1 MVVDT
6 DNNTVRCC
14 SLVQFDEA
22 TVTYGRAGAA
32 VDVVPD
38 NDIVVIRP
46 KGKSDS
52 DSDDYEYM
60 ESFNPLYLSIIL
72 IVAGGVLV
80 AGLQIRD
87 NLYSAKDNVAR

>member
-1 MVVDT
+1 M
-6 DNNTVRCC
+6 
-14 SLVQFDEA
+14 
-22 TVTYGRAGAA
+22 TYGRAGAA
-32 VDVVPD
+32 EDIVSD